1 MRNFDELSGRVRIR
15 RYFETVLATG
25 NLSHAYILSG
35 EKGLGKKSIAEALS
49 LALFCEK
56 DILHPCKVC
65 PSCKKVLAGTHR
77 DIKYIK
83 TDKNSISVD
92 RIRAEVVED
101 AKIRPYTD
109 TYKLYI
115 MEEAQKMTT
124 EAQNA
129 LLKTLE
135 EPPAY
140 MIVLLLTN
148 NEESLL
154 ATIQSRCVNLSLPYM
169 ASDKLKALLE
179 KEYAIADASVAVAY
193 ARGNIGKAIAFIDDE
208 SVKQEYMENIRI
220 LRHVA
225 YAKENTFFDLVK
237 ELTTKIKDM
246 EAFLDFTQMWY
257 RDILIQKASDNQA
270 DIIFTEEYRTIA
282 ELARAYTYMQIGK
295 ILDMIDLTRERLS
308 ANVNKDN
315 AIWLFLNEMRLL

>member
-1 MRNFDELSGRVRIR
+1 MRSFDELSGRVRIR
-15 RYFETVLATG
+15 RYFETVLLHD

-49 LALFCEK
+49 LSLFCEK
-56 DILHPCKVC
+56 DILHPCKAC
-65 PSCKKVLAGTHR
+65 PSCKKVMAGTHK
-77 DIKYIK
+77 DIRYIK
-83 TDKNSISVD
+83 TDKSSISVAQ
-92 RIRAEVVED
+92 IRDLVED
-101 AKIRPYTD
+101 ARIRPYAGR
-109 TYKLYI
+109 YKLYI
-115 MEEAQKMTT
+115 IEEAQKMTI

-140 MIVLLLTN
+140 MIVLLLTS

-169 ASDKLKALLE
+169 ASDRLKALLE
-179 KEYAIADASVAVAY
+179 KEYAIADASAAIAY
-193 ARGNIGKAIAFIDDE
+193 ARGNIGKAIGFISDD
-208 SVKQEYMENIRI
+208 SVKQGYMENIRI

-225 YAKENTFFDLVK
+225 YAKESEFFDLVK

-295 ILDMIDLTRERLS
+295 ILDRIDLTRERLR